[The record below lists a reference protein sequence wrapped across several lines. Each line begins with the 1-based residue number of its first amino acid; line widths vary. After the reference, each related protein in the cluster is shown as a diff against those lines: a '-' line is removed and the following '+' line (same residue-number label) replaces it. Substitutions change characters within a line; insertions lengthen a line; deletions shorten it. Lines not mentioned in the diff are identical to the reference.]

1 MIFQDVVKVVSS
13 SFSNNIRFVK
23 NRVWYISADPFFPF
37 LFPSFSLLPLQ
48 LTFFSWLLN
57 LKSYLLIV

>member
-13 SFSNNIRFVK
+13 SFSNSIRFVK
-23 NRVWYISADPFFPF
+23 NRVWYISADPFFLF
-37 LFPSFSLLPLQ
+37 LSPSFSLLPLQ